1 MLMYFMLK
9 LGKHNHR
16 LTNLIKLMPVFWMSV
31 RRMAHPVSALFV
43 YLFIY
48 LFIYFSLYFFVTLLH
63 DPEHVKHPVQNGKF
77 FLRIS
82 TL

>member
-1 MLMYFMLK
+1 
-9 LGKHNHR
+9 
-16 LTNLIKLMPVFWMSV
+16 
-31 RRMAHPVSALFV
+31 MAHPVSALFV

-77 FLRIS
+77 PLRTS